1 MLLEFLLEKSTKKE
15 PISQYTLLKVV
26 GSKCRQ
32 HIPEILRRASKHMD
46 LVFGLE
52 LTEVDRS
59 RNIYALINK
68 LNLGGDEGLSDE
80 GGVPKSG
87 FLMVLLGIIFMKGNR
102 ATREEVWEFLSV
114 LGVYTGRRHWIF
126 GEPRRLITKHLVQK
140 KYLRYRQVPNVN
152 LPYYEFLWG
161 PRACLKLIR

>member
-1 MLLEFLLEKSTKKE
+1 MLVEFLLEKYTKKE
-15 PISQYTLLKVV
+15 PISQHTLLKVV
-26 GSKCRQ
+26 GTKYRQ
-32 HIPEILRRASKHMD
+32 HIPEILTRASKHME

-80 GGVPKSG
+80 WGVPKSG
-87 FLMVLLGIIFMKGNR
+87 FLMVLLGIIFMKCNR
-102 ATREEVWEFLSV
+102 ATREVWEFLSV

-126 GEPRRLITKHLVQK
+126 GEPRRLITSDLVME
-140 KYLRYRQVPNVN
+140 KYL
-152 LPYYEFLWG
+152 E
-161 PRACLKLIR
+161 

>member
-1 MLLEFLLEKSTKKE
+1 M
-15 PISQYTLLKVV
+15 Y
-26 GSKCRQ
+26 RQ
-32 HIPEILRRASKHMD
+32 HIPEILTRASKHME

-80 GGVPKSG
+80 WGVPKSG

-161 PRACLKLIR
+161 P

>member
-1 MLLEFLLEKSTKKE
+1 ME
-15 PISQYTLLKVV
+15 
-26 GSKCRQ
+26 
-32 HIPEILRRASKHMD
+32 

-52 LTEVDRS
+52 LMEVDHR

-80 GGVPKSG
+80 GSLPKSG

-140 KYLRYRQVPNVN
+140 KYLRY
-152 LPYYEFLWG
+152 
-161 PRACLKLIR
+161 